1 MFVLSAFLIRKAL
14 TSFEDYSYCGRSL
27 GIGFVFFTYLGTW
40 IGGGTIIGLVGR
52 SHDYGA
58 SQYWIMAMAC
68 FVELFFAFFLIER
81 IRDKEYKSITGFFA
95 SNYPMHGGIVRIPA
109 ASALL
114 IIFGRLPIMATMMG
128 IIGGLIICAAIPFSQ
143 QGSQLAGVTAS
154 LLISL
159 LIMLIGCVRRMPY
172 DR

>member
-1 MFVLSAFLIRKAL
+1 MINALIIGGIYLIILFVLSAFLIRKAL

-81 IRDKEYKSITGFFA
+81 IRDKEYKSITGFCVQLSYA
-95 SNYPMHGGIVRIPA
+95 RRDRQNTRSCSADDHIRQA
-109 ASALL
+109 ADYGNDDGYHRRADH
-114 IIFGRLPIMATMMG
+114 MG
-128 IIGGLIICAAIPFSQ
+128 CDSI
-143 QGSQLAGVTAS
+143 
-154 LLISL
+154 
-159 LIMLIGCVRRMPY
+159 
-172 DR
+172 